1 MGLLDSIVSRSFRD
15 DPAGRV
21 VVFGGEVRGRGYLV
35 KSKADELKIKS
46 FIKMFI
52 FAELSIQ
59 SLGLWLT
66 LAWIGQYSE
75 ARDRAA
81 HLLRAIC
88 VFAGVYSVIVIV
100 PLLLL
105 WRSYKKERFSFVSA
119 EDEVPVTS
127 KRPRDQQFFQI
138 IALIAITI
146 LVLIG
151 VIFLIRFK

>member
-21 VVFGGEVRGRGYLV
+21 VVLGGELRGRGYLV

-52 FAELSIQ
+52 FAELSLQ
-59 SLGLWLT
+59 MLGLWLA
-66 LAWIGQYSE
+66 LAWIGQYSD
-75 ARDRAA
+75 ARDRAG

-88 VFAGVYSVIVIV
+88 VFAGIYSVIVIL

-105 WRSYKKERFSFVSA
+105 GGPIKRSASASF
-119 EDEVPVTS
+119 
-127 KRPRDQQFFQI
+127 RPRM
-138 IALIAITI
+138 
-146 LVLIG
+146 
-151 VIFLIRFK
+151 RSR

>member
-1 MGLLDSIVSRSFRD
+1 MGLLDSIASRSFRD
-15 DPAGRV
+15 DPVGRV
-21 VVFGGEVRGRGYLV
+21 VVFGGGVRGRGYLV

-59 SLGLWLT
+59 MLGLWLT
-66 LAWIGQYSE
+66 LAWIGQYSD

-88 VFAGVYSVIVIV
+88 VFAGVYSVIVIL

-119 EDEVPVTS
+119 EDEVLVTS
-127 KRPRDQQFFQI
+127 KRPRDQQFFQVV
-138 IALIAITI
+138 ALIAIAI

>member
-1 MGLLDSIVSRSFRD
+1 MGLLDSIASRSFRD

-21 VVFGGEVRGRGYLV
+21 VVFGGGVRGRGYLV

-59 SLGLWLT
+59 MLGLWLT
-66 LAWIGQYSE
+66 LAWIGQYSD

-88 VFAGVYSVIVIV
+88 VFAGVYSVVV
-100 PLLLL
+100 LLPLLLL
-105 WRSYKKERFSFVSA
+105 WRSYRKERFSFVSA
-119 EDEVPVTS
+119 EDEVSVTS
-127 KRPRDQQFFQI
+127 KAPRDQQFFQI
-138 IALIAITI
+138 VAVIAAAV

-151 VIFLIRFK
+151 IIILIRFK